1 MNPSSMM
8 MALLFLSGAAAWS
21 PAFGSRAVAVKT
33 PIVNM
38 AARSPTPFAIVR
50 IDEDQEASSRKMW
63 AAGSLVVSVGWACVI
78 QTTATPIALTMMSFM
93 AVSACAMLAAPTY
106 VETEQGDNAETLCY
120 MVNGVEIDNRP
131 MHICTANPQE
141 AAWFI
146 GVSLSQ
152 FVLDDVLD
160 PTLSGG
166 ECELSYSP
174 KGSEDWICTGDLPT
188 A

>member
-1 MNPSSMM
+1 MMNPSSMM

-120 MVNGVEIDNRP
+120 MVNGVEIGR
-131 MHICTANPQE
+131 CQ
-141 AAWFI
+141 
-146 GVSLSQ
+146 
-152 FVLDDVLD
+152 
-160 PTLSGG
+160 
-166 ECELSYSP
+166 
-174 KGSEDWICTGDLPT
+174 
-188 A
+188 